1 MAKQK
6 KKRISKQRTTIFV
19 LFGVYTLIMMY
30 LLFFQ
35 RIGIDFSGLTYGE
48 YISSSINLIPF
59 ETITNYAKCVRDS
72 SEILSFAFINLSG
85 NIIMFIPLGFFMP
98 MIWKKQRKFSKFIVT
113 VCIIIIAV
121 ETIQLL
127 AMLGSCDIDDLL
139 FNIIGATIGF
149 GIWKLKPVLKL
160 LYKYGFI

>member
-6 KKRISKQRTTIFV
+6 KKRISKQRTMMFV

-98 MIWKKQRKFSKFIVT
+98 MI
-113 VCIIIIAV
+113 CIIIISV